1 MSKFNSFSFSLIA
14 ALSLSSA
21 AFAAPPEP
29 TDNSE
34 ILAEKIEDKL
44 ADHQGDIARSAQTV
58 LSFDGAEVGKI
69 EHNSSRDSEDTISI
83 SGLGKSLSLDRQTI
97 IKDGKSKTRIVIE
110 MDGADEIDI
119 TLPDL
124 D

>member
-44 ADHQGDIARSAQTV
+44 ADHQGDIARSAAR
-58 LSFDGAEVGKI
+58 LKRKI
-69 EHNSSRDSEDTISI
+69 DDFWSWEKPVFGSPDHHQGRE
-83 SGLGKSLSLDRQTI
+83 
-97 IKDGKSKTRIVIE
+97 IE
-110 MDGADEIDI
+110 N
-119 TLPDL
+119 PHRH
-124 D
+124 